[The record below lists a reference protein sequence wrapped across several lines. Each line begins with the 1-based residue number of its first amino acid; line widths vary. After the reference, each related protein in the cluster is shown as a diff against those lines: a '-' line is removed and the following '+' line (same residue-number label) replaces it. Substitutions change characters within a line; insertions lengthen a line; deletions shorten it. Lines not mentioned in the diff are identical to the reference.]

1 MNGINDKMKIRGA
14 FRLAITEDTL
24 DGVVVRGDSG
34 WLPNTVTQYGFG
46 QFVCDV
52 IAADAAS
59 LRVSHAALG
68 TGTSAINSTQSK
80 LTSEITHSASGRASM
95 AAATSNTSKR
105 VRWTGT
111 FNSNS
116 SFVTAA
122 VTIGEIGL
130 FQVSTTNA
138 ATLAAGATFNTSQ
151 VSTNQNVNVTYDWD
165 LT

>member
-1 MNGINDKMKIRGA
+1 MKEGMKIKGA
-14 FRLAITEDTL
+14 FRLQIVEDTP
-24 DGVVVRGDSG
+24 DEVNVVGDSG
-34 WLPNTVTQYGFG
+34 WLPNTVTQYGFEEYI
-46 QFVCDV
+46 CDL

-68 TGTSAINSTQSK
+68 TGTAAINSTQSK
-80 LTSEITHSASGRASM
+80 LTSELTHSVSGRADMS
-95 AAATSNTSKR
+95 AATSNTSVK

-122 VTIGEIGL
+122 VTVGEIGL
-130 FQVSTTNA
+130 FQQSDTNT
-138 ATLAAGATFNTSQ
+138 ATLAAGATFDTSQ

-165 LT
+165 FT